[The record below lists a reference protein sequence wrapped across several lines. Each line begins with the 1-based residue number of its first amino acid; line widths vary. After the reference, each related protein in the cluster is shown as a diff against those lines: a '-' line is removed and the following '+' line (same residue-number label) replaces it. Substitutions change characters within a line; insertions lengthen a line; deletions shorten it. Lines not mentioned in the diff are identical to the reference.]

1 MEWRTDLSRVQDGVR
16 LTLTRT
22 KGDGLTYRE
31 HREMASGWPERV
43 LIHYRLAKRRADLTA
58 DVNGVELIRTPVT
71 KPSLGFVWTRKTKV
85 VLGQMNS
92 RIQRLIVQRQGER
105 LPKRISFRQKGW
117 PFEDWMDKHFYR
129 WVSKLRADL
138 TASSNNRQV
147 V

>member
-58 DVNGVELIRTPVT
+58 DVNSVELIKHPSPSRHLDLFGQE
-71 KPSLGFVWTRKTKV
+71 KPK
-85 VLGQMNS
+85 
-92 RIQRLIVQRQGER
+92 
-105 LPKRISFRQKGW
+105 
-117 PFEDWMDKHFYR
+117 
-129 WVSKLRADL
+129 
-138 TASSNNRQV
+138 
-147 V
+147 